1 MTHFQKRGEPPLLFM
16 SQCSRFEEGQPIRG
30 GIPVI
35 FPWFGPREG
44 LPQHGFARLKSWE
57 LKEVAPAA
65 DGGESVR
72 FRLPECPEAATLAP
86 FTADYVVTGRDTLT
100 LALIITNTSA
110 DRTLTFE
117 NCLHTYF
124 EVGDAAA
131 ISITGLKGQP
141 YLDRVD
147 HSARKVETGDAI
159 TIAAETDRTFPDAD
173 GTVEILDPV
182 FGRRI
187 LVEKQGSA
195 STVVWNPWI
204 DKAQQMPDFGDD
216 EYKRMVC
223 VESGNVGARE
233 IKLAPGQSRTL
244 TVKLSSQKL

>member
-1 MTHFQKRGEPPLLFM
+1 LLFM

-44 LPQHGFARLKSWE
+44 LAQHGFARLKSWE
-57 LKEVAPAA
+57 LKEVAPVGE
-65 DGGESVR
+65 GGESLR
-72 FRLPECPEAATLAP
+72 FRLPDCPEASTLAP
-86 FTADYVVTGRDTLT
+86 FTADYLVTVTDSLT
-100 LALIITNTSA
+100 LALIITNRSP
-110 DRTLTFE
+110 DETLTFE

-131 ISITGLKGQP
+131 ISITGLKGHA
-141 YLDRVD
+141 YLDRAD
-147 HSARKVETGDAI
+147 HFAQKVETGDVIAI
-159 TIAAETDRTFPDAD
+159 ASETDRTFPDAA

-187 LVEKQGSA
+187 RVKKEGSA

-204 DKAQQMPDFGDD
+204 TKSLQMPDFGDD
-216 EYKRMVC
+216 EYQRMVC
-223 VESGNVGARE
+223 VESGNVAAKE
-233 IKLAPGQSRTL
+233 IKLAPGQTHTL
-244 TVKLSSQKL
+244 TVTLTSQKL